1 MKTED
6 KFRFSLQFGA
16 DTEAKIRAGE
26 LLEQLGNKKSA
37 VIVAALNDYMEL
49 HPELS
54 TGALRISIDSENA
67 LRREKLEAM
76 IRDIVRE
83 QLSHISIADSTA
95 QELEA
100 IPEAMEDDIAQML
113 NNLELFN

>member
-6 KFRFSLQFGA
+6 KYRFSLQFGA
-16 DTEAKIRAGE
+16 DTEARIRAGE

-54 TGALRISIDSENA
+54 TGALRISIDSEDA
-67 LRREKLEAM
+67 LRREKLESM

-83 QLSHISIADSTA
+83 QLSHISIAAGET
-95 QELEA
+95 QKLEV
-100 IPEAMEDDIAQML
+100 IPESMEEDIAQML
-113 NNLELFN
+113 SNLELFN

>member
-1 MKTED
+1 
-6 KFRFSLQFGA
+6 
-16 DTEAKIRAGE
+16 
-26 LLEQLGNKKSA
+26 
-37 VIVAALNDYMEL
+37 
-49 HPELS
+49 
-54 TGALRISIDSENA
+54 
-67 LRREKLEAM
+67 M

>member
-6 KFRFSLQFGA
+6 KYRFSLQFGA

-54 TGALRISIDSENA
+54 TGTLRISIDSENA
-67 LRREKLEAM
+67 LRREKLETM

-100 IPEAMEDDIAQML
+100 IPEALEDDIAQML
-113 NNLELFN
+113 SNLELFN